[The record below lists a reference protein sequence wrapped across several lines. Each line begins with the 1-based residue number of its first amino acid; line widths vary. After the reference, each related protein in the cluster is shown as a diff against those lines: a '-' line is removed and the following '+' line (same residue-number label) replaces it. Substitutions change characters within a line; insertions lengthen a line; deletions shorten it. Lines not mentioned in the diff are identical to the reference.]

1 MNPVRRF
8 CLFVESNS
16 LFLALS
22 TNADIALAIDDATD
36 IEICSV
42 IGGWAYMV
50 ITMEQSSTD
59 SSKHVLSAYV
69 VLESGTSNPTEFSQG
84 KTLYYDLAKT
94 TWSLLSHLTYISLL
108 LEQTLIAVEE
118 VNTSFRAL

>member
-1 MNPVRRF
+1 
-8 CLFVESNS
+8 
-16 LFLALS
+16 
-22 TNADIALAIDDATD
+22 
-36 IEICSV
+36 
-42 IGGWAYMV
+42 MV